1 MEREAKPCSQP
12 ADGHPSTRERSEVG
26 HQEPPAATQRSQSSA
41 SSHQR
46 DRLPL
51 LPRPESS
58 QDSEDGSTKTVRVEQ
73 RVVLPCRSLTRE
85 ELPLVPCLP
94 PLPTKAASQ
103 ADVSLRTGRGQAAA
117 STRPLKLPALPTSA
131 GRSARSRPEELEW
144 PAENSAA
151 DDCREDLPLDSGSPL
166 RLSKQDAS
174 AFTGAREEHF
184 PAMPEARPSSSTSA
198 LATPRPSQGH
208 GSRITLPPIS
218 RQPSRHSSF
227 LLGSQSAAEGTSRG
241 GPASLEWDK
250 PWPRYPVLPSRRQ
263 VPDTRVQSHN
273 SMSSESSASQGGDTS
288 SRVTAEEA
296 GLTSSESP
304 SSSSSSSLSFTE
316 VLHGSAEDGL
326 ARPHGEM
333 AQADSSSP
341 SLPDFATLG
350 HALHDLDIAGRAESP
365 GPAPHSPT
373 PSDASLDDVVNLLVS
388 AALQSAVDVSRRA
401 IRNCRTCMRLRR
413 SSAWLHHGGCWHT
426 RSVRHL
432 RQAQSRTRRHH
443 MRKAQPRCVS
453 KDLLPM
459 LVGASVPAFLGRGR
473 RSGHPRQPP
482 TARGLQQ
489 QQEQEEAAGTRVQA
503 ALEEEQG
510 ELTGEEAGQQDADRD
525 LPEEQQLEDSAS
537 VHVIWVRPS
546 FQSLLAG
553 TRTHHN
559 EEVPCSLDSEAT
571 DADRGAAGNPQCAPL
586 PQAAATGAEAEDSP
600 LAGGSR
606 QEGTSTPLPTAGSPE
621 AKPAASPSA
630 GGLRHQVPSEH
641 KADVNS
647 SSSSRDM
654 PEDDPAVAALLDPP
668 APRQRPSLLT
678 TLLQALHRAFSCS
691 CLTGQREGRG
701 QDARARRLP

>member
-1 MEREAKPCSQP
+1 MLSFILLFHTGSPEAKPAAS
-12 ADGHPSTRERSEVG
+12 PSTGGPRHQVSKEQVANTDHARERTCEVHLG
-26 HQEPPAATQRSQSSA
+26 
-41 SSHQR
+41 
-46 DRLPL
+46 
-51 LPRPESS
+51 
-58 QDSEDGSTKTVRVEQ
+58 
-73 RVVLPCRSLTRE
+73 C
-85 ELPLVPCLP
+85 
-94 PLPTKAASQ
+94 
-103 ADVSLRTGRGQAAA
+103 
-117 STRPLKLPALPTSA
+117 A
-131 GRSARSRPEELEW
+131 G
-144 PAENSAA
+144 
-151 DDCREDLPLDSGSPL
+151 DCREDLPLDSGSPL

-174 AFTGAREEHF
+174 AFTGEREEHF
-184 PAMPEARPSSSTSA
+184 PAMPEARPSCSTSA
-198 LATPRPSQGH
+198 LATPRPLQGH
-208 GSRITLPPIS
+208 GSRITLPLIS
-218 RQPSRHSSF
+218 RQPSRYSFF

-241 GPASLEWDK
+241 GPASMEWDK
-250 PWPRYPVLPSRRQ
+250 PWPRYPVLPSLRQ
-263 VPDTRVQSHN
+263 VLDMRVQSHN
-273 SMSSESSASQGGDTS
+273 SMSSESSASQGGETS

-296 GLTSSESP
+296 GLTSSKSRSP
-304 SSSSSSSLSFTE
+304 SSSSSLSFTE
-316 VLHGSAEDGL
+316 VPHGSAEDGL

-341 SLPDFATLG
+341 SLPDFAALG
-350 HALHDLDIAGRAESP
+350 QALHDLDIAGRAERP

-373 PSDASLDDVVNLLVS
+373 PSDPSLDYVVDLLVS
-388 AALQSAVDVSRRA
+388 AALRSAVDVSRRA
-401 IRNCRTCMRLRR
+401 VCNCRVCMRLRG
-413 SSAWLHHGGCWHT
+413 SSARLQHGGFLHA

-432 RQAQSRTRRHH
+432 RQAQSSTRRHH
-443 MRKAQPRCVS
+443 RRKVQPRRLS
-453 KDLLPM
+453 KDLLPI
-459 LVGASVPAFLGRGR
+459 LVGTSVPAFLGRGR
-473 RSGHPRQPP
+473 RSGRPRRPP

-489 QQEQEEAAGTRVQA
+489 QPKREEAAGTRVWA

-546 FQSLLAG
+546 FESLLAG

-586 PQAAATGAEAEDSP
+586 PQAAATGAEADSP

-630 GGLRHQVPSEH
+630 GGPRHQVPSEH

-654 PEDDPAVAALLDPP
+654 PEDDPAVAALPDPP